1 MTIKSKTIHDG
12 EIAIIEVRGSLTGDE
27 DTDRFREEVA
37 DFLEQGSKSLII
49 DLQRVNYMNSLG
61 LGAVLSA
68 HASFKKNDGEIK
80 LVGISKNIR
89 NLFTITR
96 LISIFDVQESV
107 DEAVE
112 SFLEK
117 NSKSH

>member
-1 MTIKSKTIHDG
+1 MTIKSKTINNG

-27 DTDRFREEVA
+27 ETDQFREEVA
-37 DFLEQGSKSLII
+37 DFVEQGNKSLII

-61 LGAVLSA
+61 LGAIISA
-68 HASFKKNDGEIK
+68 HASFKKNEGEIK
-80 LVGISKNIR
+80 LVGVSKNIQ

-107 DEAVE
+107 DDAVQ
-112 SFLEK
+112 SFSLK
-117 NSKSH
+117 NTKPI

>member
-1 MTIKSKTIHDG
+1 MTIKSKTIRDG

-27 DTDRFREEVA
+27 DTDHFREEVA
-37 DFLEQGSKSLII
+37 DFIEQGNRSLII